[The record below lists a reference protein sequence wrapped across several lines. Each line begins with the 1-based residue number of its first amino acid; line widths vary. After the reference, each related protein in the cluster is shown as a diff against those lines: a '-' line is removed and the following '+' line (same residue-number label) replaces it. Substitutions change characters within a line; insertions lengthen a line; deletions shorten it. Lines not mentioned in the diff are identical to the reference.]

1 MSTGSNARVGGGAV
15 ARRLA
20 RWRTISLGATERTQL
35 APFCVKAEAW
45 VSGSSG
51 MAAVGEASLSLVVI
65 GSDALNLARMDAR
78 GPSGLRYAL
87 AVETLFWR

>member
-1 MSTGSNARVGGGAV
+1 MAPSPV
-15 ARRLA
+15 ARRSA

-51 MAAVGEASLSLVVI
+51 MAAVGEASLSL

>member
-1 MSTGSNARVGGGAV
+1 
-15 ARRLA
+15 
-20 RWRTISLGATERTQL
+20 
-35 APFCVKAEAW
+35 
-45 VSGSSG
+45 

-65 GSDALNLARMDAR
+65 GQTPSIWPAWMQG

>member
-1 MSTGSNARVGGGAV
+1 
-15 ARRLA
+15 
-20 RWRTISLGATERTQL
+20 
-35 APFCVKAEAW
+35 
-45 VSGSSG
+45 

>member
-1 MSTGSNARVGGGAV
+1 
-15 ARRLA
+15 
-20 RWRTISLGATERTQL
+20 
-35 APFCVKAEAW
+35 
-45 VSGSSG
+45 
-51 MAAVGEASLSLVVI
+51 MAAVGEASLSL